1 MSAPDYTQRLTD
13 RFFLLSPGC
22 PQMCQASKCGLSTR
36 RGPVWRYADQVQ
48 FRFASAKL
56 VDSHCFSW
64 PRPVRSVCPY
74 RFLDL
79 PHRRRINADAVRLAP
94 ALILDTLGPC

>member
-1 MSAPDYTQRLTD
+1 MPPSVQEIFRTD
-13 RFFLLSPGC
+13 PAMIGC
-22 PQMCQASKCGLSTR
+22 SHVSGLEVRPYTR

-79 PHRRRINADAVRLAP
+79 PRRRRINADAVRPAP
-94 ALILDTLGPC
+94 ALILDTLGPCT